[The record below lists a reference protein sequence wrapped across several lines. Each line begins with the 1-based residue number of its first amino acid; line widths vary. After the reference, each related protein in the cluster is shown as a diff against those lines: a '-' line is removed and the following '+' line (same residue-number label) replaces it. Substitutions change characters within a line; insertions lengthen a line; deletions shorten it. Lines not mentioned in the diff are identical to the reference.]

1 MDDSKKFRYVPYV
14 KYIIA
19 PGTRFERDAEIFFG
33 SKGDV
38 SQGKNLI
45 NYGWSQTGFKELI
58 EAFYFSRRGTIN
70 NFHEYFEQNIRYCT
84 NNILD
89 LLRKDGLIDE
99 KLRGLIRIDLREDVA
114 IPALL
119 VEIQS
124 IRYKYCLK
132 PTPCIRLWKEY
143 GIPSMLKTLLD
154 RLGLTNSYISMFRCI
169 RQLCYEKCGN
179 YKQCALMYTSVEG
192 KNEIELEIEKCVIE
206 LIKQIELKES
216 GSSKYKCR
224 PWTPEDHKKR
234 KIGPLKDYSKCFER
248 PVRFDFKPLRYY
260 ILDPATWRKI
270 EKQQYIKNPRSQY
283 GAFPDY
289 LLPYIFDDRF
299 LESTE
304 VSAPLNTSGVLECFL
319 HLAQVRFEIKIT
331 LEKSCPICNMFHR
344 IENIPIKAMFKTDD
358 VFRHEAGFAELL
370 WDALWEHYPK
380 QMCESFK
387 GLSQISSKESPV
399 LKRELKVQ
407 EITPSPYSMCA
418 YDFAIFLNKLL
429 PTNDKILLFDLTTA
443 LWKKSGFHEETRSP
457 EEYLSL
463 WQETLCRIPNTI
475 SNVIAVWYIVVNE
488 TQDTFFDETAP
499 KKVQNINQL
508 VDQVCNQYPKTVK
521 ILYKDSDLSFLHD
534 QIYKLLVVPIFNS
547 TPRRGEARHELKKL
561 QEKRYSSLLIKHVVD
576 FLLTSR

>member
-1 MDDSKKFRYVPYV
+1 MGSMDDSKKFRYVPYV

-89 LLRKDGLIDE
+89 ILRKDGLIDE

-169 RQLCYEKCGN
+169 RQLCYEK
-179 YKQCALMYTSVEG
+179 YKS
-192 KNEIELEIEKCVIE
+192 
-206 LIKQIELKES
+206 
-216 GSSKYKCR
+216 R

-429 PTNDKILLFDLTTA
+429 PTNDKILY
-443 LWKKSGFHEETRSP
+443 G
-457 EEYLSL
+457 
-463 WQETLCRIPNTI
+463 
-475 SNVIAVWYIVVNE
+475 
-488 TQDTFFDETAP
+488 
-499 KKVQNINQL
+499 
-508 VDQVCNQYPKTVK
+508 
-521 ILYKDSDLSFLHD
+521 
-534 QIYKLLVVPIFNS
+534 
-547 TPRRGEARHELKKL
+547 KKL
-561 QEKRYSSLLIKHVVD
+561 YVEYQTLYLM
-576 FLLTSR
+576 